1 LKSFVTLSTDL
12 FIPSDAH
19 VDKAHNVQ
27 LPAIPIPACFHPP
40 SQQWVAYYSDTAQRV
55 QEDQATRK
63 GFMAGPRYHQYLQL
77 DGSNGELAGATD
89 LATNGVT
96 VGKSV
101 LLRAIIDSTHE
112 Q

>member
-1 LKSFVTLSTDL
+1 LTLSSDL
-12 FIPSDAH
+12 IIASDAH

-27 LPAIPIPACFHPP
+27 LAAIPIPACFHPP
-40 SQQWVAYYSDTAQRV
+40 SQQWIAYYRDTAQRV
-55 QEDQATRK
+55 QENQAIRK

-77 DGSNGELAGATD
+77 DGSNGELEGATD

-101 LLRAIIDSTHE
+101 LLWAIIDSTHE